1 MFIIT
6 RRDFIRQ
13 ALWLLLL
20 CTCIGFASCK
30 GPSQKLY
37 EGKDYRL
44 SYPSDWGIVENVD
57 TMSDVYIG
65 SKNQMFGFTVVRFE
79 TDMSLDE
86 IDSMGR
92 EGLSHA
98 GFVVDNNI
106 VMKVA
111 GATCHKTKLKANV
124 GGVDVQQVSYS
135 FKHHNIFYNLKF
147 GNVMGSKEY
156 ALADTIVS
164 SFRFK

>member
-20 CTCIGFASCK
+20 CTCVGFASCN
-30 GPSQKLY
+30 GASQKLY
-37 EGKDYRL
+37 EGRDYIV

-57 TMSDVYIG
+57 AMSDVYIG

-79 TDMSLDE
+79 TDMSLAE
-86 IDSMGR
+86 IDSIGR
-92 EGLSHA
+92 EDLSHA

-111 GATCHKTKLKANV
+111 GATCHKTKLKVSV